1 MTKTVTIVAL
11 CLVLCMSCQAPAE
24 IKILPAAPA
33 ESPIPQGIQSAVF
46 AGGCFWGIEGVFE
59 RLKGVQSAIS
69 GYSGGTVA
77 KPSYEDVSS
86 GSTGH
91 AESVEVRYDPN
102 VISYGTLLQVF
113 FSVAMDPTQLNF
125 QGPDHGTQY
134 RSALFFKTPGQRAV
148 AQAYLKTL
156 SAAKIW
162 PAPIVTEITA
172 FSTFWPAEDYHQKF
186 LNNNLDYP
194 YIVYWDLPKIRALE
208 QTFPK
213 LLAAGARIS
222 SDAGSTSSDATAKTV
237 ATDARKTWHDL
248 PVFDPG
254 QRIDFPIVLTDS
266 QWQKRLL
273 GKAYEVL
280 RQQGTEAPFS
290 GPLNDEHRKGTFYSA
305 ATGQPL
311 FRSED
316 KFDSGTGWPSFTRP
330 IKQSALVL
338 RIDNSFGSV
347 RVEVEDS
354 SSGSHLGHVFD
365 DGPQPT
371 GLRYCMNS
379 VSLIFV
385 ADGGPLPDLVKN
397 YRP

>member
-1 MTKTVTIVAL
+1 MTKNVTIVAL
-11 CLVLCMSCQAPAE
+11 CLVLLMSCQAPAE
-24 IKILPAAPA
+24 AAGRVGDIKILPAPPM
-33 ESPIPQGIQSAVF
+33 ENPVPNGIQTAVF

-59 RLKGVQSAIS
+59 RLNGVTSAVS
-69 GYSGGTVA
+69 GYSGGTVN

-86 GSTGH
+86 GRTGH
-91 AESVEVRYDPN
+91 AESVEVSYDPKI
-102 VISYGTLLQVF
+102 ISYGTLLQVF
-113 FSVAMDPTQLNF
+113 FSVAMDPTQLNY

-134 RSALFFKTPGQRAV
+134 RSALFVKTPGQKAA

-156 SAAKIW
+156 STAKIW
-162 PAPIVTEITA
+162 SDPIVTEITN
-172 FSTFWPAEDYHQKF
+172 FSTFWPAEDYHQHF
-186 LNNNLDYP
+186 LVNNPDYP

-208 QTFPK
+208 KTFPQ
-213 LLAAGARIS
+213 LLMDAKAV
-222 SDAGSTSSDATAKTV
+222 SDQMPA
-237 ATDARKTWHDL
+237 KTWHNLKVYDANQQIDY
-248 PVFDPG
+248 PV
-254 QRIDFPIVLTDS
+254 VLSDS
-266 QWQKRLL
+266 QWKSRLN
-273 GKAYEVL
+273 GMAYNVL
-280 RQQGTEAPFS
+280 RHEGTEAPFS

-305 ATGQPL
+305 ATGQAL

-330 IKQSALVL
+330 IKQSAVVL

-379 VSLIFV
+379 VSMIFV
-385 ADGGPLPDLVKN
+385 PDGGPLPDIVKN